1 MASNIAA
8 IEQAFGKLYT
18 VVQKLRAPD
27 GCPWD
32 REQTPET
39 IRGNLIEEAYELVE
53 AINEKNSEHIQEELG
68 DMFLLPVMFA
78 VMYDEQGEIHTTAV
92 LNGITEKIIRRHPH
106 VFGDAEANT
115 PDEVIKQW
123 NAIKVSQE
131 GKREKVSVLDT
142 VKRGLPPL
150 ERAYKIQQAA
160 AKVGFD
166 WQNADGAWE
175 KMFEELTE
183 ARDACTKLEHNP
195 KNSNEQNQAQLEEEL
210 GDLLFSLINV
220 ARKHHVDPSLA
231 LQRTIDKFSYRFHY
245 VEQRMRERGLSMDQ
259 DNLAIMDQ
267 FWEEAK
273 HANGDTHVS

>member
-1 MASNIAA
+1 MNSNIAA
-8 IEQAFGKLYT
+8 IEQAFGKLYSI
-18 VVQKLRAPD
+18 VQKLRAPD

-53 AINEKNSEHIQEELG
+53 AINEGNPEHIQEELG

-78 VMYDEQGEIHTTAV
+78 VMYDEEGAIQTTQV

-115 PDEVIKQW
+115 PDEVVKQW

-131 GKREKVSVLDT
+131 GKREKTSMLDT

-160 AKVGFD
+160 AKAGFD
-166 WQNADGAWE
+166 WQSADRAWE
-175 KMFEELTE
+175 KMFEELSE
-183 ARDACTKLEHNP
+183 AREACIKLECDT
-195 KNSNEQNQAQLEEEL
+195 KNGNENNQAQLEEEL

-245 VEQRMRERGLSMDQ
+245 VEQRMKEKGIPMEQS
-259 DNLAIMDQ
+259 NLHIMDQ

-273 HANGDTHVS
+273 H